1 MSKKNRIRIGKIAET
16 FNIGDTVRYIDS
28 GELATIVGLSRK
40 YKNNYIIEYHETEI
54 TRFEDTATVSADMIQ
69 IFDAKAEHDRGYKE
83 GIGYA
88 DLLLAEI
95 IGNLKQFAQEHSR
108 DFAEGYL
115 KAVNAEVFNLG
126 SNLDELIAED

>member
-1 MSKKNRIRIGKIAET
+1 MSKKNRIRIGKVAET

-28 GELATIVGLSRK
+28 GELATVVGLSRK
-40 YKNNYIIEYHETEI
+40 HKDNYIIEYHETDCS
-54 TRFEDTATVSADMIQ
+54 RFDDTVTVSVDMVEV
-69 IFDAKAEHDRGYKE
+69 FDAKAEHDRGYSE
-83 GIGYA
+83 GIRYA
-88 DLLLAEI
+88 DILLAEI
-95 IGNLKQFAQEHSR
+95 IGDLKQFAEWHSR